1 MAAKLLLQAYES
13 TPVGKE
19 TWVLPYGE
27 SVDEFQLV
35 VAVAKTWAE
44 MGVIEILETR
54 DDDHSGR
61 RLVHGVHFR
70 RLGSQ

>member
-54 DDDHSGR
+54 DEDHSGL
-61 RLVHGVHFR
+61 RLVHGVRFR
-70 RLGSQ
+70 RLR